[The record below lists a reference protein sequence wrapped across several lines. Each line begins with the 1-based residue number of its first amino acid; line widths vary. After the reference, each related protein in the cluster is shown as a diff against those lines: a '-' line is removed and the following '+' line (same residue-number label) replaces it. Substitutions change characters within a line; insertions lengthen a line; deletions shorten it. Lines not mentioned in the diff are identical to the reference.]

1 MQLKVYLHMPEDK
14 ITFRTEIEFI
24 GSIEE
29 FTQVA
34 EALVK
39 LPIRLRVEW
48 PPDHTAGCWP
58 LPLDQLLSRS
68 FIKKV
73 IADRPR
79 FVIPDPGIYGG
90 IRPPHLHVKNEI
102 VLLDRS
108 QFKDLVG
115 RVAHELAGRIAERA
129 DYTETVDA
137 IRHLAVR

>member
-73 IADRPR
+73 IA
-79 FVIPDPGIYGG
+79 
-90 IRPPHLHVKNEI
+90 E
-102 VLLDRS
+102 
-108 QFKDLVG
+108 G